1 MEAAGM
7 EAGGAGIDSG
17 GGAGLLWAGWEGAG
31 MEAGGAIGWV
41 TVTVTTLVTHSDS
54 WGAGMLGLGAS
65 GVGLGASGVG
75 LGASGVGLGVSEGF
89 VLVAAGGVAAG

>member
-1 MEAAGM
+1 
-7 EAGGAGIDSG
+7 
-17 GGAGLLWAGWEGAG
+17 

-41 TVTVTTLVTHSDS
+41 TVTVTTLGTHPDS
-54 WGAGMLGLGAS
+54 WGAGML
-65 GVGLGASGVG
+65 GLGASGVG